1 MVVILLSLLCNHDN
15 LILTLFQK
23 ENSYFDEGWFFIGRF
38 KVGSVPGTRNKEDLS
53 LFMYESE

>member
-15 LILTLFQK
+15 LILKLFQK

-38 KVGSVPGTRNKEDLS
+38 KVGSVPGMRNKENLS